1 MKQKSC
7 CGLLHLISWP
17 VPKWVSLS
25 QFFIGIGSHVCFFP
39 FETIYVKI
47 CCFFHIRLAFGKP
60 QEYVNRLNFT
70 TNGEIYLGFRILW
83 VRAFISSNN
92 MWTLIKNVELFR
104 YISVFNTTGFV
115 PCQMMYYWS
124 FLKFGFSI
132 IFIEKISDSPR
143 G

>member
-1 MKQKSC
+1 MLWTVTFDIMTSTKMSVVKPVLHRDWVTC
-7 CGLLHLISWP
+7 LLFSIWN
-17 VPKWVSLS
+17 
-25 QFFIGIGSHVCFFP
+25 
-39 FETIYVKI
+39 YVKI
-47 CCFFHIRLAFGKP
+47 CCFFPIWLAFGKP

-70 TNGEIYLGFRILW
+70 ANGEIYLGFRILW

-115 PCQMMYYWS
+115 QCQMMYYWS